1 MAIEASLEKMRI
13 IRTGLAGMRRRDEG
27 RLSGSESGTILEI
40 LYVGRLLD
48 NGNKVS
54 LYDSWLMSHPGPE
67 ARLSY
72 FPLT

>member
-1 MAIEASLEKMRI
+1 MIEASLEKMRI
-13 IRTGLAGMRRRDEG
+13 MRTGLAGMKWRDEAG
-27 RLSGSESGTILEI
+27 MRGSESGTILEI
-40 LYVGRLLD
+40 LYVGGVLD

-54 LYDSWLMSHPGPE
+54 MYDSWLMSHPGPE